1 MKTDLELTREH
12 LASTR
17 AALTRC
23 HDEGVDPDSLRVRVM
38 EMLATSLEQKVK
50 EMTFGTLTYNGVE
63 YADMAGRA

>member
-1 MKTDLELTREH
+1 MKTDLDLAREH

-17 AALTRC
+17 AALTRRY
-23 HDEGVDPDSLRVRVM
+23 DEARDLDSLRIRVM
-38 EMLATSLEQKVK
+38 EVLAISLEREVR